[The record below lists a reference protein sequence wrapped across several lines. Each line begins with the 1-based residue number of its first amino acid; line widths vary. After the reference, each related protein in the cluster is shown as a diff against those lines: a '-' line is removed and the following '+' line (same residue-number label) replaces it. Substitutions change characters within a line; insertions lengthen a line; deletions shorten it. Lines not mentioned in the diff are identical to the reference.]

1 MCRAITCTTCQKT
14 TWAGCGQHI
23 DQVMQGVPRNQR
35 CEGHVQV
42 KSTGPTGQSQGDGKR
57 ILAEAERWAFSEWES
72 TVMMMTVI
80 GGRDSLLAF
89 YERRG
94 YQRTGVQK
102 PFHVDTRFGVPKRD
116 DLHLEVLEKVL
127 QRG

>member
-42 KSTGPTGQSQGDGKR
+42 KSTGGFFAR
-57 ILAEAERWAFSEWES
+57 LL
-72 TVMMMTVI
+72 
-80 GGRDSLLAF
+80 GR
-89 YERRG
+89 
-94 YQRTGVQK
+94 
-102 PFHVDTRFGVPKRD
+102 
-116 DLHLEVLEKVL
+116 
-127 QRG
+127 